1 MNKVQ
6 QEWEK
11 MRIEYQKRYAKHAK
25 QVKENQN
32 NQTALGQLLESS
44 YVLINVFGLS
54 DKEVVE
60 LEANNYCGLTDR
72 DLEDY

>member
-11 MRIEYQKRYAKHAK
+11 MRIEYQKRYAKYAK